1 MKAHTEKIKVEN
13 EETQYRQDN
22 KGRKPQN
29 YDGLTEGQERKKG
42 KKCRNQMKQDKVDK
56 ENAETKGGLLHA
68 SGDDTVIEDNGI
80 KFKKLAEMERQN
92 VRASR

>member
-1 MKAHTEKIKVEN
+1 M
-13 EETQYRQDN
+13 
-22 KGRKPQN
+22 
-29 YDGLTEGQERKKG
+29 
-42 KKCRNQMKQDKVDK
+42 DK

-92 VRASR
+92 VRVSR